1 MEQYSSP
8 QSEQKRSFWQQHISN
23 WQSSSQSQQAYC
35 REHGIALA
43 TFGYWRHKLK
53 KPDCQKPRF
62 YPIEVVEE
70 ISNRQENYPNT
81 GTGVRL
87 VLQNNRFAIDIG
99 EQFSERVL
107 RNLIICLEAIQ

>member
-1 MEQYSSP
+1 MEKDLALP
-8 QSEQKRSFWQQHISN
+8 SERKRKFWQQHIIS
-23 WQSSSQSQQAYC
+23 WQSSGQSQQAYC

-53 KPDCQKPRF
+53 KIDCQKPRF

-70 ISNRQENYPNT
+70 ISNTQENFSDT

-87 VLQNNRFAIDIG
+87 VLQDNRFAIDIG
-99 EQFSERVL
+99 EHFSERVL